1 MQNREDQEI
10 REGFRPAADAAR
22 DSDEASRALARIQ
35 QVLDEDREHP
45 SGGDEKHSDS
55 DKGGEYRLSLTAAME
70 LRRILE
76 PLHPAD
82 IAWILEALP
91 VDDRLVVWELV
102 KSESDGDILVEVND
116 GVRETLI
123 EAMDRDELVDA
134 VETLSDHRD
143 LSLGTA
149 SGVAIKELRLLSRAV
164 FVICA
169 NGVIAYEQIVK
180 EVTHDV
186 DFEAALGAVKACLEK

>member
-102 KSESDGDILVEVND
+102 
-116 GVRETLI
+116 
-123 EAMDRDELVDA
+123 
-134 VETLSDHRD
+134 
-143 LSLGTA
+143 
-149 SGVAIKELRLLSRAV
+149 
-164 FVICA
+164 
-169 NGVIAYEQIVK
+169 
-180 EVTHDV
+180 
-186 DFEAALGAVKACLEK
+186 